1 MRPNRI
7 IVGEVR
13 GGEVM
18 DMIQA
23 MNTGHDGSLSTG
35 HGNSPEGML
44 SRIEAMFLQ
53 AADFPIDAIRSQI
66 AEAINI
72 IVHLGRLPDK
82 SRKVLEISEIEGY
95 KNGNITI
102 IPLFKYII
110 NRNDQTTNHDGTGK
124 LVPTGNVLKNT
135 MKLEMNGMYL

>member
-1 MRPNRI
+1 
-7 IVGEVR
+7 
-13 GGEVM
+13 M
-18 DMIQA
+18 DPFQLD
-23 MNTGHDGSLSTG
+23 TGILRR
-35 HGNSPEGML
+35 GML

-66 AEAINI
+66 AEAIDI

-95 KNGNITI
+95 RDGKIWINPI
-102 IPLFKYII
+102 FKYVI
-110 NRNDQTTNHDGTGK
+110 NKSDSADSVRADGPDSAGR

-135 MKLEMNGMYL
+135 MKLEMNGAYL